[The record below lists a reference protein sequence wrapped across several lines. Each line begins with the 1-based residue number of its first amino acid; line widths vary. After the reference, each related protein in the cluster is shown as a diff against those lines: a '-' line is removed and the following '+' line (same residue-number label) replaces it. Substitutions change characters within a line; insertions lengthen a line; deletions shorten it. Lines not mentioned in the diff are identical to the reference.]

1 MDTYSFAASKFL
13 RYSALTGWLII
24 IIWLSLVPKPPV
36 PETKI
41 FGLDKLF
48 HAAAYGCLTFN
59 GGWALA
65 GFSPLKRG
73 RWAIVA
79 GAAVFIGGVMELLQ
93 KAFTETRT
101 AEIWDFLAN
110 AFGAGSV
117 LLGVLLIDEYKRRH
131 SGHVGNSPKDG

>member
-1 MDTYSFAASKFL
+1 MDKYSFATSKPL

-24 IIWLSLVPKPPV
+24 IIWLSLVPSPPV

-48 HAAAYGCLTFN
+48 HAAAYGCLTFI

-65 GFSPLKRG
+65 GFSPIKRG
-73 RWAIVA
+73 RWAMVASGAIV
-79 GAAVFIGGVMELLQ
+79 IGGVMEFLQ
-93 KAFTETRT
+93 KTFTETRT

-110 AFGAGSV
+110 GFGAGSV
-117 LLGVLLIDEYKRRH
+117 LLGILLIGAYKRRH
-131 SGHVGNSPKDG
+131 SGHVGNSSKDG